1 MGDPQCHLTQQRNR
15 LRPEL
20 RVVVMERNAEPGR
33 PRSLDEAHHAL
44 ASIRPRLHAS
54 PQEWLAYYRRSA
66 ALYAEIAEIDRAHH
80 HEALSFVERERDS
93 AQKIKDEVND
103 HGEDDDLGLSEDIDT
118 SP

>member
-1 MGDPQCHLTQQRNR
+1 
-15 LRPEL
+15 
-20 RVVVMERNAEPGR
+20 VVVVEKNAEPSR

-54 PQEWLAYYRRSA
+54 PQEWLTYHRRSA

-80 HEALSFVERERDS
+80 HEALSFAERERDS
-93 AQKIKDEVND
+93 AQKIRDQVIND

>member
-1 MGDPQCHLTQQRNR
+1 ML
-15 LRPEL
+15 
-20 RVVVMERNAEPGR
+20 VVDKNIEPAR

-44 ASIRPRLHAS
+44 ASIRPRLHAP

-80 HEALSFVERERDS
+80 HEALSFAERERDS
-93 AQKIKDEVND
+93 AQKIKDQMAND
-103 HGEDDDLGLSEDIDT
+103 HGEDDDPGLSEDIDT

>member
-1 MGDPQCHLTQQRNR
+1 ML
-15 LRPEL
+15 
-20 RVVVMERNAEPGR
+20 VVDKNTEPAR

-44 ASIRPRLHAS
+44 ASIRPRLHAP

-80 HEALSFVERERDS
+80 HEALSFAERERDS
-93 AQKIKDEVND
+93 AQKIKDQVAND
-103 HGEDDDLGLSEDIDT
+103 HGEDDDPGLSEDIDT

>member
-1 MGDPQCHLTQQRNR
+1 ML
-15 LRPEL
+15 
-20 RVVVMERNAEPGR
+20 VVDKNIEPAR

-44 ASIRPRLHAS
+44 ASIRPRLHAP

-80 HEALSFVERERDS
+80 HEALSFAERERDS
-93 AQKIKDEVND
+93 AQKIKDQVAND